1 MIKAIMGLKGS
12 GKTKALADMANQAV
26 AQSRGNV
33 VYIEKGK
40 TLMFDINH
48 KARLVNIDDYGISD
62 YEGLYGFLA
71 GLVAGN
77 HDITD
82 VFIDSVTKICT
93 YDISDI
99 EAFLIKA
106 DALSKLDDTNITV
119 TISGDAAEAT
129 DGIRKYL
136 IEI

>member
-48 KARLVNIDDYGISD
+48 
-62 YEGLYGFLA
+62 
-71 GLVAGN
+71 
-77 HDITD
+77 
-82 VFIDSVTKICT
+82 
-93 YDISDI
+93 
-99 EAFLIKA
+99 
-106 DALSKLDDTNITV
+106 
-119 TISGDAAEAT
+119 
-129 DGIRKYL
+129 
-136 IEI
+136 

>member
-106 DALSKLDDTNITV
+106 DALSKLDDINITV

-129 DGIRKYL
+129 EGIRKYL

>member
-12 GKTKALADMANQAV
+12 GKTKALADMANRAV
-26 AQSRGNV
+26 AHSRGNV

-48 KARLVNIDDYGISD
+48 RARLVNIDDYGISD

-99 EAFLIKA
+99 EAFLVRA
-106 DALSKLDDTNITV
+106 DALSKLDDLDITV

-129 DGIRKYL
+129 EGIRKYL

>member
-1 MIKAIMGLKGS
+1 M
-12 GKTKALADMANQAV
+12 
-26 AQSRGNV
+26 
-33 VYIEKGK
+33 
-40 TLMFDINH
+40 
-48 KARLVNIDDYGISD
+48 
-62 YEGLYGFLA
+62 
-71 GLVAGN
+71 
-77 HDITD
+77 
-82 VFIDSVTKICT
+82 TKICT

-129 DGIRKYL
+129 EGIRKYL

>member
-33 VYIEKGK
+33 VY
-40 TLMFDINH
+40 
-48 KARLVNIDDYGISD
+48 LVNIDDYGISD

-129 DGIRKYL
+129 EGIRKYL

>member
-106 DALSKLDDTNITV
+106 DALSKLDDLDITV

>member
-48 KARLVNIDDYGISD
+48 KARLVAIDDYGILD

-129 DGIRKYL
+129 EGIRKYL

>member
-106 DALSKLDDTNITV
+106 DALSKLDDINITV

>member
-12 GKTKALADMANQAV
+12 GKTKALADLANQAV

-106 DALSKLDDTNITV
+106 DALSKLDDINITV

-129 DGIRKYL
+129 EGIRKYL

>member
-99 EAFLIKA
+99 EAFLVRA

-129 DGIRKYL
+129 EGIRKYL

>member
-129 DGIRKYL
+129 EGIRKYL